1 VLHPDSESEI
11 EAEDNTCEGVRV
23 GILVD
28 GIMRP
33 LAPHGCND
41 LACGEDTILLDEDTA
56 VSDVRMPGPG
66 QNARVNLCMHHRQV
80 YQTASTKRKCGVLTC
95 FKAAK
100 GARHGVPL
108 CFEHMDEHEAHSSR
122 RNSSPHPNGLLTTL
136 RRRFTRGSSR
146 GRGRGGDPH
155 GFQGGE
161 VQNARSE
168 EAVETKGEI
177 RRLEAAAEEKGSETV
192 MRTPRARTVDLGKV
206 TVPSPPRSPGDER
219 LEGRK
224 VWVK

>member
-1 VLHPDSESEI
+1 
-11 EAEDNTCEGVRV
+11 
-23 GILVD
+23 
-28 GIMRP
+28 
-33 LAPHGCND
+33 
-41 LACGEDTILLDEDTA
+41 
-56 VSDVRMPGPG
+56 MPGPG

-155 GFQGGE
+155 GFQGGQ

-177 RRLEAAAEEKGSETV
+177 RRLEAAAEEKGSEAV

-224 VWVK
+224 VWGEVKAGHQVQ